1 MLLQQEDGYQSVGH
15 GLFHCRVV
23 YVSAMLRCKAINAMA
38 MLLMLMMT
46 MTMEGRRG

>member
-1 MLLQQEDGYQSVGH
+1 MAISQLGTAYFTVVLYTSVH
-15 GLFHCRVV
+15 E
-23 YVSAMLRCKAINAMA
+23 SAMLRCKAINAMV